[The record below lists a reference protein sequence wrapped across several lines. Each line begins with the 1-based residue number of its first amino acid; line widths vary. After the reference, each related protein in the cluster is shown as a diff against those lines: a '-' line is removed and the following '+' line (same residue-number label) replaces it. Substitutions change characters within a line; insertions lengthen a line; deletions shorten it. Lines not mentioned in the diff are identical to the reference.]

1 MRSVPWDAPP
11 GCVPGAQPLSAGDAG
26 HYTAFESM
34 GSGNPAPQG
43 SQPSLAGH
51 LDRQHRHRLT
61 AATSEDHVMAKETQE
76 LHPRGRRLRSQLWFD
91 NPDDP
96 GMTALYFERYLNFG
110 LTKHE
115 LMSGRPII
123 GIAQSGSD
131 LSPCNRHHLQ
141 LAQRVREG
149 IRDGGGIAL
158 EFPTHP
164 IQETGKRPT
173 AALDR
178 NLSYLSL
185 VEVLFGYPLDGV
197 VLTTGC
203 DKTTPAAIM
212 AAATVNIPAIVLSGG
227 PMLDGWWKGERAGS
241 GTIKW
246 AMGKKLAAGE
256 IDYKEYVDAVAA
268 SAPSIGH
275 CNTMGTASTM
285 NALAEALGLSLPGC
299 AAIPAPYRERGQIAY
314 ETGRRAVEIVLED
327 LKPTDILTRTAF
339 ENAIVACS
347 AIGGST
353 NAPIH
358 INAIARHAG
367 IELTMDDWETIG
379 LDVPLLVNMQPAG
392 KYLGEEYHRAGG
404 LPAVMHELIKA
415 KRIHV
420 DAPTINGK
428 TVGENARGAGT
439 ADADVIRPYNRPLRQ
454 QAGFKVLKGNLFD
467 SAIMKVSVIS
477 EEFRARY
484 LSNPADPNAFEGRAV
499 VFDGPEDYHRRI
511 DDPALAID
519 DKTILFIRGVGPIG
533 YPGSAEVVNMQPP
546 AALLK
551 QGINSLPC
559 IGDGRQSGTSGSP
572 SILNASPEAAAGG
585 GLALL
590 KTGDRVRIDL
600 NRGTADMLISP
611 AELSARRQALEQQG
625 GYPFP
630 ESQTPWQE
638 IQRALVDQ
646 LADGM
651 VLKPA
656 VKYQRVAQKF
666 IPRNSH

>member
-1 MRSVPWDAPP
+1 MSTNP
-11 GCVPGAQPLSAGDAG
+11 GRP
-26 HYTAFESM
+26 
-34 GSGNPAPQG
+34 
-43 SQPSLAGH
+43 
-51 LDRQHRHRLT
+51 
-61 AATSEDHVMAKETQE
+61 
-76 LHPRGRRLRSQLWFD
+76 RLRSQLWFD
-91 NPDDP
+91 NPDNP
-96 GMTALYFERYLNFG
+96 GMTALYLERYLNYG
-110 LTKHE
+110 LTREE
-115 LMSGRPII
+115 LTSGKPII
-123 GIAQSGSD
+123 GIAQTGSD

-141 LAQRVREG
+141 LAERVREG
-149 IRDGGGIAL
+149 IRDGGGIAF
-158 EFPTHP
+158 EFPMHP

-178 NLSYLSL
+178 NLAYLSL

-227 PMLDGWWKGERAGS
+227 PMLNGWWNGERAGS
-241 GTIKW
+241 GTVVWW
-246 AMGKKLAAGE
+246 ARQEHAAGR
-256 IDYKEYVDAVAA
+256 IDYKQFVDIVAS

-314 ETGRRAVEIVLED
+314 ETGRRAVEIVRED
-327 LKPTDILTRTAF
+327 LKPSDILTRAAF

-358 INAIARHAG
+358 INAIARHIGVPLA
-367 IELTMDDWETIG
+367 IEDWETIG
-379 LDVPLLVNMQPAG
+379 YDLPLLVNMQPAG
-392 KYLGEEYHRAGG
+392 KYLGEDYYRAGG
-404 LPAVMHELIKA
+404 LPAVLHELMRA
-415 KRIHV
+415 GRLH
-420 DAPTINGK
+420 ARALTINGK
-428 TVGENARGAGT
+428 TIGENVEHAAAT
-439 ADADVIRPYNRPLRQ
+439 DTDVILPYDRSLKQR
-454 QAGFKVLKGNLFD
+454 AGFKVLSGNLFG
-467 SAIMKVSVIS
+467 SAIMKTSVIS
-477 EEFRARY
+477 EEFNRRY

-499 VFDGPEDYHRRI
+499 VFDGPEDYHSRI

-519 DKTILFIRGVGPIG
+519 ENTMLFIRGVGPIG

-546 AALLK
+546 AALIK
-551 QGINSLPC
+551 KGVTSLPC
-559 IGDGRQSGTSGSP
+559 IGDGRQSGTSASP
-572 SILNASPEAAAGG
+572 SIVNASPEAAVGG

-600 NRGTADMLISP
+600 NKGTANMLISE
-611 AELSARRQALEQQG
+611 AELAQRRAVFERHG
-625 GYPFP
+625 GWKYPA
-630 ESQTPWQE
+630 SQTPWQE
-638 IQRALVDQ
+638 IQRGMVEQ

-656 VKYQRVAQKF
+656 VNYHRIAQTF
-666 IPRNSH
+666 VPRDNH